1 VYGGNIHEMAEL
13 AKLAEEAGWVR
24 WDGVMPTKMES
35 NGTMSN
41 MQPDDIRAMKA
52 YLLTHRPDHQPV
64 DIIIEGETPG
74 NDLSSAI
81 AQLQPYVD
89 AGVTWWLE
97 TMWGERADYNGPDG
111 VHKRILQGPPVNRP

>member
-1 VYGGNIHEMAEL
+1 MVEL

-89 AGVTWWLE
+89 ADVTWWLE